1 MKKYIIISL
10 LLCLMYF
17 LISGILKS
25 GKEQIYD
32 EKGSE
37 MEVSD
42 EVPVEYYENSSGDQG
57 EDIEIRTLDTVI
69 HPLAERSTKA
79 AMQEIA
85 LSYNG
90 KIPYMDGAKCL
101 VQGYPVLDTG
111 FDYTLLPKGGFAG
124 MDSLGYVEWLYLNTF
139 GQCPAEIEKPEAVY
153 EKYKIEENELKVGDI
168 GMYVLDGRNHYGVCI
183 GYENNYAVFSHCS
196 SIPKEKYPGGCTSIS
211 YLASQTSDYLQGN
224 PPEDFEYFIRIPAAW
239 EE

>member
-1 MKKYIIISL
+1 MF
-10 LLCLMYF
+10 F
-17 LISGILKS
+17 LISGLLKS
-25 GKEQIYD
+25 EKNHIYED
-32 EKGSE
+32 ELE
-37 MEVSD
+37 TVVDD
-42 EVPVEYYENSSGDQG
+42 EADVDYNENTSGDPG

-69 HPLAERSTKA
+69 EPLADQPTKA

-111 FDYTLLPKGGFAG
+111 FDYTLLPEGGFVG

-139 GQCPAEIEKPEAVY
+139 GQCPEELQKPEDVY
-153 EKYKIEENELKVGDI
+153 EKYRVEEDELEIGDI
-168 GMYVLDGRNHYGVCI
+168 GMYTLDGQNHYGICI
-183 GYENNYAVFSHCS
+183 GYENDKAVFSHCS
-196 SIPKEKYPGGCTSIS
+196 SIPKEKYPGGCTSVS
-211 YLASQTSDYLQGN
+211 YLASQNSTYLQGN
-224 PPEDFEYFIRIPAAW
+224 PPEDFKYFIRIPVAW